1 MATIRLYLDTRS
13 KSKDDLYPLVVRI
26 SVKNTTAH
34 INTGIRIKKNQFDDN
49 KIIGHPNLAKLN
61 MIAKTKVSQ
70 IEIAVTEMQLKGE
83 LKGKTATDIKK
94 MIEHDDEETKS
105 DNILIDVFF
114 DEFIDKCNAEN
125 TKEVYRYTL
134 ATLKRFKDISSLR
147 IDDINIAFLKSFESW
162 LIKNNIKTNTIS
174 IHMRNLRAILN
185 AAIDDNKLSLDK
197 YPFRRYRI
205 KTAQTIKRSLT
216 INELRILRDYNCEEH
231 QRKYRDIFMLS
242 FYLAGINMIDLLNL
256 PNNNSCKAEYIRSK
270 TKIPCCIDIPQ
281 EAMDIIN
288 RYRGDKYLIYPMD
301 KYSNH
306 KDFIHRMNT
315 NLQQIGEVTIEK
327 KKCGRKTCEIKKYK
341 PLYPNLTTYWA
352 RHTWATI
359 AAELDIPDAVIDMAL
374 VHKSPYPMS
383 DIYIRRNQQKV
394 NEAIRLVIDKIKGAP
409 D

>member
-34 INTGIRIKKNQFDDN
+34 INTGIRIKQNQFDGN
-49 KIIGHPNLAKLN
+49 KIIGHPNLTKLN

-83 LKGKTATDIKK
+83 LKGKTAIDIKK
-94 MIEHDDEETKS
+94 MIEHDDEETQS

-125 TKEVYRYTL
+125 IKEVYRYTL
-134 ATLKRFKDISSLR
+134 ATLKRFRDISSLK
-147 IDDINIAFLKSFESW
+147 IDDINIAFLKSFENW

-185 AAIDDNKLSLDK
+185 SAIDDNKLSLDK

-216 INELRILRDYNCEEH
+216 IDELRILRDFNCEEH

-242 FYLAGINMIDLLNL
+242 FYLAGINMVDLLNL

>member
-70 IEIAVTEMQLKGE
+70 IEIAVTELQLKGE
-83 LKGKTATDIKK
+83 LKGKTAIDIKK
-94 MIEHDDEETKS
+94 MIEHDDEETQS

-147 IDDINIAFLKSFESW
+147 IDDINISFLKSFESW

>member
-70 IEIAVTEMQLKGE
+70 IEIAVTEMQLEGE

-315 NLQQIGEVTIEK
+315 NLQQIGDVTIEK

>member
-70 IEIAVTEMQLKGE
+70 IEIAVTELQLKGE
-83 LKGKTATDIKK
+83 LKGKTAIDIKK
-94 MIEHDDEETKS
+94 MIEHDDEETQS

-147 IDDINIAFLKSFESW
+147 IDDINISFLKSFESW

-216 INELRILRDYNCEEH
+216 INELRILRDFNCEEH

>member
-34 INTGIRIKKNQFDDN
+34 INTGIRIKQNQFDGN
-49 KIIGHPNLAKLN
+49 KIIGHHNLAKLN

-70 IEIAVTEMQLKGE
+70 IEIAVTELQLKGE
-83 LKGKTATDIKK
+83 IKGKTAIDIKK
-94 MIEHDDEETKS
+94 MIEHDDEETQS
-105 DNILIDVFF
+105 ENILIDVFF

-134 ATLKRFKDISSLR
+134 ATLKRFRDISSLK
-147 IDDINIAFLKSFESW
+147 IDDINISFLKSFESW

-216 INELRILRDYNCEEH
+216 INELRILRDYNCEDH

-315 NLQQIGEVTIEK
+315 NLQQIGEVIIER

>member
-34 INTGIRIKKNQFDDN
+34 INTGIRIKQNQFDGN

-83 LKGKTATDIKK
+83 LKGKTAIDIKK

-134 ATLKRFKDISSLR
+134 ATLKRFRDISSLR

-216 INELRILRDYNCEEH
+216 IDELRILRDYNCEEH

-242 FYLAGINMIDLLNL
+242 FYLAGINMVDLLNL

-306 KDFIHRMNT
+306 KDFIHRMNI

>member
-70 IEIAVTEMQLKGE
+70 IEIAVTELQLKGE
-83 LKGKTATDIKK
+83 LKGKTAIDIKK
-94 MIEHDDEETKS
+94 MIEHDDEETQS

-147 IDDINIAFLKSFESW
+147 IDDINISFLKSFESW

-216 INELRILRDYNCEEH
+216 INELRILRDFNCEEH

-288 RYRGDKYLIYPMD
+288 RYRGDKHLIYPMD

-315 NLQQIGEVTIEK
+315 NLQQIGDVTIEK

>member
-70 IEIAVTEMQLKGE
+70 IEIAVTELQLKGE
-83 LKGKTATDIKK
+83 LKGKTAIDIKK
-94 MIEHDDEETKS
+94 MIEHDDEETQS

-147 IDDINIAFLKSFESW
+147 IDDINISFLKSFESW

-197 YPFRRYRI
+197 YTFRRYRI

-288 RYRGDKYLIYPMD
+288 RYRGDKHLIYPMD

-315 NLQQIGEVTIEK
+315 NLQQIGDVTIEK

>member
-1 MATIRLYLDTRS
+1 
-13 KSKDDLYPLVVRI
+13 
-26 SVKNTTAH
+26 
-34 INTGIRIKKNQFDDN
+34 
-49 KIIGHPNLAKLN
+49 
-61 MIAKTKVSQ
+61 
-70 IEIAVTEMQLKGE
+70 
-83 LKGKTATDIKK
+83 
-94 MIEHDDEETKS
+94 
-105 DNILIDVFF
+105 
-114 DEFIDKCNAEN
+114 
-125 TKEVYRYTL
+125 
-134 ATLKRFKDISSLR
+134 
-147 IDDINIAFLKSFESW
+147 
-162 LIKNNIKTNTIS
+162 
-174 IHMRNLRAILN
+174 
-185 AAIDDNKLSLDK
+185 
-197 YPFRRYRI
+197 
-205 KTAQTIKRSLT
+205 
-216 INELRILRDYNCEEH
+216 
-231 QRKYRDIFMLS
+231 MLS
-242 FYLAGINMIDLLNL
+242 FYLAGINMVDLLNL

-315 NLQQIGEVTIEK
+315 NLQQIGEVTIER

-383 DIYIRRNQQKV
+383 DIYIRRNQQQV
-394 NEAIRLVIDKIKGAP
+394 NDAIRLVIDKIKGAP